1 MDLLIKKL
9 KKLDTFSTAFLYPV
23 YFLLGLYYPLF
34 SFMRQTFPAYMGQ
47 LIIFYHILL
56 FMLLLKNIMQKNS
69 ILDWIFL
76 IILLY
81 LCRKSYQYNFDF
93 YNIFGTLMFLF
104 CAKNIDLQKIIKLDL
119 YIRIIRSI
127 LFFTLP
133 FMGLMINEVN
143 IWIGGRTRTFFGWT
157 HPNMMGLDFL
167 LLAMDIMYLRKECK
181 KWYDC
186 ILYAVFIIFLD
197 RTANSRTAEAII
209 AMLIVIHLLSII
221 MQRNWFHKMM
231 VLFTSGAFLLC
242 VGIPFVGTYLYIRN
256 PEIFQKHYGTFFSR
270 INLTAWFYSRNE
282 RLAFYGLPLE
292 DADCLDML
300 FAYIPLHWGIAAF
313 IIITIAMIYGIYK
326 SAKEKNTYFLILL
339 FFCFIYGCAE
349 TAHIYP
355 VYSYFSLLLGYYIM
369 NRKPF
374 SLHIKGKTGLPARAL
389 KRSIASIRHV
399 LSLYAS
405 NNIFSIRP

>member
-1 MDLLIKKL
+1 MNLLIETLQKRDK
-9 KKLDTFSTAFLYPV
+9 FSSALLYPV

-34 SFMRQTFPAYMGQ
+34 SFMRKTFPAYMGQ
-47 LIIFYHILL
+47 LVIFYHILL

-143 IWIGGRTRTFFGWT
+143 ILIGGRTRTFFGWT

-209 AMLIVIHLLSII
+209 AMFIVIHLLSIVI
-221 MQRNWFHKMM
+221 PKNWFHKMM

-242 VGIPFVGTYLYIRN
+242 VCIPFIGSYLYIRK
-256 PEIFQKHYGTFFSR
+256 PELFLQHYGTMPAR
-270 INLTAWFYSRNE
+270 IQLTTTFYLRNGGVG
-282 RLAFYGLPLE
+282 FYGFPIE
-292 DADCLDML
+292 DEDCLDMM
-300 FAYIPLHWGIAAF
+300 FSYIGLHWGIAAF
-313 IIITIAMIYGIYK
+313 IIIVAAITYAIYK
-326 SAKEKNTYFLILL
+326 ASSEQNTIFLVLL
-339 FFCFIYGCAE
+339 FSFLVYGWAE
-349 TAHIYP
+349 VAPIYP

-374 SLHIKGKTGLPARAL
+374 SLHIK
-389 KRSIASIRHV
+389 
-399 LSLYAS
+399 
-405 NNIFSIRP
+405 

>member
-1 MDLLIKKL
+1 MNLLIKKL

-47 LIIFYHILL
+47 LVIFYHILL
-56 FMLLLKNIMQKNS
+56 FMLLIKNIMQKNS

-143 IWIGGRTRTFFGWT
+143 ILIGGRTRTFFGWT

-209 AMLIVIHLLSII
+209 AMLIVIHLLSIVI
-221 MQRNWFHKMM
+221 PKNWFHKMM

-242 VGIPFVGTYLYIRN
+242 VCIPFIGSYLYIRK
-256 PEIFQKHYGTFFSR
+256 PELFLQHYGTMISR
-270 INLTAWFYSRNE
+270 IQLTTTFYLRNGGVG
-282 RLAFYGLPLE
+282 FYGFPIE
-292 DADCLDML
+292 DEDCLDMM
-300 FAYIPLHWGIAAF
+300 FSYIGLHWGIAAF
-313 IIITIAMIYGIYK
+313 IIIVAAITYAIYK
-326 SAKEKNTYFLILL
+326 ASSEQNTIFLVLL
-339 FFCFIYGCAE
+339 FFFLVYGLAE
-349 TAHIYP
+349 VAPIYP

-374 SLHIKGKTGLPARAL
+374 SLHIKGKA
-389 KRSIASIRHV
+389 IA
-399 LSLYAS
+399 
-405 NNIFSIRP
+405 F

>member
-56 FMLLLKNIMQKNS
+56 FMLLLKNIIQKNS

-209 AMLIVIHLLSII
+209 AMLIAIHLLSIVI
-221 MQRNWFHKMM
+221 PKNWFHKMM

-242 VGIPFVGTYLYIRN
+242 VCIPFIGSYLYIRK
-256 PEIFQKHYGTFFSR
+256 PELFLQHYGTMPAR
-270 INLTAWFYSRNE
+270 IQLTTTFYLRNGGVG
-282 RLAFYGLPLE
+282 FYGFPIE
-292 DADCLDML
+292 DEDCLDMM
-300 FAYIPLHWGIAAF
+300 FSYIGLHWGIAAF
-313 IIITIAMIYGIYK
+313 IIIVAAITYAIYK
-326 SAKEKNTYFLILL
+326 SSSEQNTIFLVLL
-339 FFCFIYGCAE
+339 FSFLVYGWAE
-349 TAHIYP
+349 VAPIYP
-355 VYSYFSLLLGYYIM
+355 VYSYFSLLLGYYIT

-374 SLHIKGKTGLPARAL
+374 SLHIKGKA
-389 KRSIASIRHV
+389 IA
-399 LSLYAS
+399 
-405 NNIFSIRP
+405 F

>member
-1 MDLLIKKL
+1 MNLLIKKL

-47 LIIFYHILL
+47 LVIFYHILL

-81 LCRKSYQYNFDF
+81 LCRKSYQYNFYF

-143 IWIGGRTRTFFGWT
+143 ILIGGRTRTFFGWT

-209 AMLIVIHLLSII
+209 AMFIVIHLLSIVI
-221 MQRNWFHKMM
+221 PKNWFHKMM

-242 VGIPFVGTYLYIRN
+242 VCIPFIGSYLYIRK
-256 PEIFQKHYGTFFSR
+256 PELFLQHYGTMPAR
-270 INLTAWFYSRNE
+270 IQLTTTFYLRNGGVG
-282 RLAFYGLPLE
+282 FYGFPIE
-292 DADCLDML
+292 DEDCLDMM
-300 FAYIPLHWGIAAF
+300 FSYIGLHWGIAAF
-313 IIITIAMIYGIYK
+313 IIIVAAITYAIYK
-326 SAKEKNTYFLILL
+326 ASSEQNTIFLVLL
-339 FFCFIYGCAE
+339 FSFLVYGWAE
-349 TAHIYP
+349 VAPIYP

-374 SLHIKGKTGLPARAL
+374 SLYIK
-389 KRSIASIRHV
+389 
-399 LSLYAS
+399 
-405 NNIFSIRP
+405 

>member
-1 MDLLIKKL
+1 MNLLIETLQKRDK
-9 KKLDTFSTAFLYPV
+9 FSSALLYPV

-34 SFMRQTFPAYMGQ
+34 SFMRKTFPAYMGQ
-47 LIIFYHILL
+47 LVVFYHILL

-143 IWIGGRTRTFFGWT
+143 ILIGGRTRTFFGWT

-209 AMLIVIHLLSII
+209 AMLIAIHLLSIVI
-221 MQRNWFHKMM
+221 PKNWFHKMM

-242 VGIPFVGTYLYIRN
+242 VCIPFIGSYLYIRK
-256 PEIFQKHYGTFFSR
+256 PELFLQHYGTMPAR
-270 INLTAWFYSRNE
+270 IQLTTTFYLRNGGVG
-282 RLAFYGLPLE
+282 FYGFPIE
-292 DADCLDML
+292 DEDCLDMM
-300 FAYIPLHWGIAAF
+300 FSYIGLHWGIAAF
-313 IIITIAMIYGIYK
+313 IIIVAAITYAIYK
-326 SAKEKNTYFLILL
+326 ASSEQNTIFLVLL
-339 FFCFIYGCAE
+339 FSFLVYGWAE
-349 TAHIYP
+349 VAPIYP

-374 SLHIKGKTGLPARAL
+374 SLHIKGKA
-389 KRSIASIRHV
+389 IA
-399 LSLYAS
+399 
-405 NNIFSIRP
+405 F

>member
-1 MDLLIKKL
+1 MNLLIKKL

-47 LIIFYHILL
+47 LVIFYHILL

-143 IWIGGRTRTFFGWT
+143 ILIGGRTRTFFGWT

-209 AMLIVIHLLSII
+209 AMFIVIHLLSIVI
-221 MQRNWFHKMM
+221 PKNWFHKMM

-242 VGIPFVGTYLYIRN
+242 VCIPFIGSYLYIRK
-256 PEIFQKHYGTFFSR
+256 PELFLQHDGTMLSR
-270 INLTAWFYSRNE
+270 IQLTTTFYLRNGGVG
-282 RLAFYGLPLE
+282 FYGFPIE
-292 DADCLDML
+292 DEDCLDMM
-300 FAYIPLHWGIAAF
+300 FSYIGLHWGIAAF
-313 IIITIAMIYGIYK
+313 IVIVAAITYAIYK
-326 SAKEKNTYFLILL
+326 ASSEQNTIFLVLL
-339 FFCFIYGCAE
+339 FSFLVYGWAE
-349 TAHIYP
+349 VAPIYP

-369 NRKPF
+369 NHKPF
-374 SLHIKGKTGLPARAL
+374 SLHIKGKT
-389 KRSIASIRHV
+389 IA
-399 LSLYAS
+399 
-405 NNIFSIRP
+405 F

>member
-1 MDLLIKKL
+1 MNLLIKKL

-47 LIIFYHILL
+47 LVIFYHILL

-143 IWIGGRTRTFFGWT
+143 ILIGGRTRTFFGWT

-209 AMLIVIHLLSII
+209 AMFIVIHLLSIVI
-221 MQRNWFHKMM
+221 PKNWFHKMM

-242 VGIPFVGTYLYIRN
+242 VCIPFIGSYLYIRK
-256 PEIFQKHYGTFFSR
+256 PELFLQHYGTMPAR
-270 INLTAWFYSRNE
+270 IQLTTTFYLRNGGVG
-282 RLAFYGLPLE
+282 FYGFPIE
-292 DADCLDML
+292 DEDCLDMM
-300 FAYIPLHWGIAAF
+300 FSYIGLHWGIAAF
-313 IIITIAMIYGIYK
+313 IVIVAAITYAIYK
-326 SAKEKNTYFLILL
+326 ASSEQNTVFLVLL
-339 FFCFIYGCAE
+339 FSFLVYGWAE
-349 TAHIYP
+349 VAPIYP

-374 SLHIKGKTGLPARAL
+374 SLHIK
-389 KRSIASIRHV
+389 
-399 LSLYAS
+399 
-405 NNIFSIRP
+405 

>member
-1 MDLLIKKL
+1 MNLLIKKL

-47 LIIFYHILL
+47 LVIFYHILL

-76 IILLY
+76 IFLLY

-143 IWIGGRTRTFFGWT
+143 ILIGGRTRTFFGWT

-209 AMLIVIHLLSII
+209 AMFIVIHLLSIVI
-221 MQRNWFHKMM
+221 PKNWFHKMM

-242 VGIPFVGTYLYIRN
+242 VCIPFIGSYLYIRK
-256 PEIFQKHYGTFFSR
+256 PELFLQHYGTMPAR
-270 INLTAWFYSRNE
+270 IQLTTTFYLRNGGIG
-282 RLAFYGLPLE
+282 FYGFPIE
-292 DADCLDML
+292 DEDCLDMM
-300 FAYIPLHWGIAAF
+300 FSYIGLHWGIAAF
-313 IIITIAMIYGIYK
+313 IIIVAAITYAIYK
-326 SAKEKNTYFLILL
+326 ASSEQNTIFLVLL
-339 FFCFIYGCAE
+339 FSFLVYGWAE
-349 TAHIYP
+349 VAPIYP

-374 SLHIKGKTGLPARAL
+374 SLHIK
-389 KRSIASIRHV
+389 
-399 LSLYAS
+399 
-405 NNIFSIRP
+405 

>member
-9 KKLDTFSTAFLYPV
+9 KKLDTFSTAFLYPI

-47 LIIFYHILL
+47 LVIFYHILL
-56 FMLLLKNIMQKNS
+56 FMLLLKNILQKNS

-93 YNIFGTLMFLF
+93 YNIFGTMMFLF
-104 CAKNIDLQKIIKLDL
+104 CAKNIDLHKIIKLDL

-143 IWIGGRTRTFFGWT
+143 VWIGGRTRTFFGWT

-209 AMLIVIHLLSII
+209 AMLIAIHLLSIVI
-221 MQRNWFHKMM
+221 PKNWFHKMM

-242 VGIPFVGTYLYIRN
+242 VCIPFIGSYLYIRK
-256 PEIFQKHYGTFFSR
+256 PELFLQHYGTMISR
-270 INLTAWFYSRNE
+270 IQLTTTFYLRNGGVG
-282 RLAFYGLPLE
+282 FYGFPIE
-292 DADCLDML
+292 DQDCLDMM
-300 FAYIPLHWGIAAF
+300 FSYIGLHWGIAAF
-313 IIITIAMIYGIYK
+313 IIIVATITYAIYK
-326 SAKEKNTYFLILL
+326 AAREQHTSFLILL
-339 FFCFIYGCAE
+339 FFLLIYGCAE

-374 SLHIKGKTGLPARAL
+374 YLPL
-389 KRSIASIRHV
+389 KDKIIH
-399 LSLYAS
+399 
-405 NNIFSIRP
+405 FKK